1 VGRSFGALGFFLDA
15 GTATTFFSGIPR
27 RAAASFAWLMLIV
40 PAPGG
45 PPQPQQLSSAPAM
58 AIAIEVVPIPRLF
71 FIDHTFPHVERYT
84 LPFRDAPWARTV
96 TDFAQFFKNRSCHR
110 LIEMAT

>member
-1 VGRSFGALGFFLDA
+1 VGRSLGAFGFFLGA
-15 GTATTFFSGIPR
+15 GTATTFFSGMPL

-45 PPQPQQLSSAPAM
+45 PPQPQQPSSATAM

-71 FIDHTFPHVERYT
+71 FIDHTFPQVERRT
-84 LPFRDAPWARTV
+84 LPFQDAPRPRTV
-96 TDFAQFFKNRSCHR
+96 TDFGRSFMNPS
-110 LIEMAT
+110 I